1 MVDVAV
7 AVVDEIDG
15 AARKR
20 ITDLIEDDVFI
31 LRNHIEQRAADK
43 GCADTG
49 GDHVIGGHDL
59 GKIKLDLGREA
70 GVAANAVA
78 SAVKLAALAGE
89 CDEGAVAQLPER
101 NGGVFVLQKGAGANA
116 VIGELVVRKLSID
129 VEGSRDRQHQILECK
144 KAMTHVPALQRDRA
158 EQKVDASVKQPL
170 LEIGAVALHDVE
182 MNAGIFLFER
192 IGNTREVVGAVE
204 RGAGQC
210 QPSGFELP
218 PVVKIGVKI
227 VLHLAQLFHIGNIEF
242 SLLRQRERDGAAV
255 KDLAADA
262 ILGAAH
268 HRADCRLADEER
280 FCRL

>member
-1 MVDVAV
+1 
-7 AVVDEIDG
+7 
-15 AARKR
+15 
-20 ITDLIEDDVFI
+20 
-31 LRNHIEQRAADK
+31 
-43 GCADTG
+43 
-49 GDHVIGGHDL
+49 
-59 GKIKLDLGREA
+59 
-70 GVAANAVA
+70 
-78 SAVKLAALAGE
+78 
-89 CDEGAVAQLPER
+89 
-101 NGGVFVLQKGAGANA
+101 
-116 VIGELVVRKLSID
+116 
-129 VEGSRDRQHQILECK
+129 
-144 KAMTHVPALQRDRA
+144 
-158 EQKVDASVKQPL
+158 
-170 LEIGAVALHDVE
+170 